1 MLDAGQPH
9 AVGGEGQTDDQRGE
23 EILEVLSIGLARVE
37 LYHLFIFLSS
47 SSVYAIYISPYIYIQ
62 YIDRYQ
68 CVYTLSLHICTSTH
82 IFIHIHIYIY
92 IYMVSLLSN

>member
-37 LYHLFIFLSS
+37 LYHLFVFLSS
-47 SSVYAIYISPYIYIQ
+47 PSVYAIYISPYIYI
-62 YIDRYQ
+62 
-68 CVYTLSLHICTSTH
+68 
-82 IFIHIHIYIY
+82 YIY
-92 IYMVSLLSN
+92 TIYR